1 MRRAK
6 TPDVLTRSG
15 RAVYILIKN
24 YITIV
29 RGRAEGAGVS
39 TLLNIIKGGPLN
51 WLGLVFILICVIST
65 AYIGIQS
72 QRFLILTTEIWLGET
87 INLPL
92 PALYISLLI
101 SSIGWSYLLVGAASL
116 GLGMYVFVA
125 AYVSYFGLYVGLNL
139 AGTPWFILIPIWL
152 LVIGC
157 WVASKRYGRWR
168 LPLLL
173 LLGQLVALL
182 TYNSLGL
189 KTILPSTW
197 GQPILGAIYFVLIAN
212 PFALKQRSLKSFPV
226 FLVSFTLFTILYILS
241 LMQSP
246 NEVVFGNLFL
256 AFHGLLG
263 VIGFFWYFVGLDLT
277 NGAQDLA
284 KWLTVSLKSLFP
296 QKFLVGKIFFIWGI
310 WIVVAYLLVH
320 GFPIQLALALQNY
333 HWGDTILRAFLS
345 IKPSLVLESTLEVFL
360 FLMVAI
366 IFVTYLIWR
375 IGKISLDRILT
386 IFYLSLVGF
395 FTLWCYFGLF
405 YAFSSGNMVKSLGF
419 WPLLIFISGMIWETI
434 KVSSGFNSQ
443 TPSRSWLFLGS
454 LLLLSSIS
462 LLELSAG
469 YPYFGLTLSLN
480 TFVGFLYLGLPYFL
494 YVTYSRNKHT
504 SPVSSR
510 RILLLFFLGMLSA
523 IPSLILQWSFTAP
536 LLWLVIILVA
546 GKYSWSLENWVNG
559 VVYSISL
566 AMGFIIFYTHPIQIP
581 VPAFTNFMGNF
592 LELQNSYAGMII
604 WPWEV
609 KWWLIVLGSIGAAI
623 ILGFL
628 LSLSHAAR
636 GWLRILW
643 LIICAILSP
652 SFLLVYELV
661 LLHPH

>member
-6 TPDVLTRSG
+6 IPDVLTRSG

-29 RGRAEGAGVS
+29 RGRAEGVGVS

-72 QRFLILTTEIWLGET
+72 QRFPILTTEIWPGET
-87 INLPL
+87 INLSL

-101 SSIGWSYLLVGAASL
+101 SSIGWSYLLVGAAGL
-116 GLGMYVFVA
+116 GLGIYVFAA

-139 AGTPWFILIPIWL
+139 AGTPWFVLIPIWL
-152 LVIGC
+152 LIIGS

-197 GQPILGAIYFVLIAN
+197 GQLVLGVIYFVLIAN
-212 PFALKQRSLKSFPV
+212 PFALKQRSFKPFPA
-226 FLVSFTLFTILYILS
+226 FLVSLVLFTIFYILS
-241 LMQSP
+241 LMRSP
-246 NEVVFGNLFL
+246 NEIVFGNLFL

-263 VIGFFWYFVGLDLT
+263 VIGLFWYFVGLDLT

-284 KWLTVSLKSLFP
+284 EWLTVTLKSLLP
-296 QKFLVGKIFFIWGI
+296 PKILIGIIFFIWGI

-320 GFPIQLALALQNY
+320 GIPIPFALALQNY
-333 HWGDTILRAFLS
+333 PCGEAIVWAVLS
-345 IKPSLVLESTLEVFL
+345 VEPSLVLDSTLKVDL
-360 FLMVAI
+360 FLMMII
-366 IFVTYLIWR
+366 IFSTFLYWR
-375 IGKISLDRILT
+375 VGKISLERFMT
-386 IFYLSLVGF
+386 FFYLSLVGF

-405 YAFSSGNMVKSLGF
+405 YAFFTGNMQESLGF
-419 WPLLIFISGMIWETI
+419 WPLLLFISGMIWETT

-480 TFVGFLYLGLPYFL
+480 TFVGLLYLGLPYFL
-494 YVTYSRNKHT
+494 YVTYSRHKHT

-510 RILLLFFLGMLSA
+510 RILVLFFLGMLSA
-523 IPSLILQWSFTAP
+523 IPSLVLQWSFTAP
-536 LLWLVIILVA
+536 FLWLVIILVA
-546 GKYSWSLENWVNG
+546 GRYSWNLENWKNG

-566 AMGFIIFYTHPIQIP
+566 AMGYIIFYTHPIQIP
-581 VPAFTNFMGNF
+581 VPAYTSFLGNF

-609 KWWLIVLGSIGAAI
+609 KWWLIIIGSIGAAI
-623 ILGFL
+623 ILGVL
-628 LSLSHAAR
+628 ISLSHAAR

-643 LIICAILSP
+643 LIIGAILSP
-652 SFLLVYELV
+652 SFFLVYELV
-661 LLHPH
+661 LLQPH